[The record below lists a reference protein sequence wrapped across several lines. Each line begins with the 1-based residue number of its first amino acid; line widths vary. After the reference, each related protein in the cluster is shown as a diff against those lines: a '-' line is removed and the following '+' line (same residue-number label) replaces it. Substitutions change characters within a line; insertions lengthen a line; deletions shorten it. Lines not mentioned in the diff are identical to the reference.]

1 MKQAHG
7 NKGLKKT
14 QIFNIFKQVRRGNRR
29 LNRGTSVVN
38 EGVEILHL
46 SPLPPATEK
55 KKQQMIEKKPALAYG
70 LFDRTLYRSP
80 QNNFTL

>member
-1 MKQAHG
+1 
-7 NKGLKKT
+7 
-14 QIFNIFKQVRRGNRR
+14 
-29 LNRGTSVVN
+29 VVN